1 MGFDKSCSKREVHS
15 NTIIPQEI
23 GKALNRQS
31 IHLKFLKRYEQKR
44 KKNTKVSRRKQIIK
58 IRAERN
64 EKEMKE
70 IITKINK
77 AKHCFFEKINK
88 TEKPLADSSRKK
100 GRKIKSIILEMRQE
114 RLNRQH
120 RNTKDHKII

>member
-64 EKEMKE
+64 EIE
-70 IITKINK
+70 TKKRIENINETK
-77 AKHCFFEKINK
+77 SWFFKKINK
-88 TEKPLADSSRKK
+88 TDKC
-100 GRKIKSIILEMRQE
+100 
-114 RLNRQH
+114 
-120 RNTKDHKII
+120 